1 MRTGGPQTDAGVMTH
16 TDSLTAGL
24 AHAHIDELL
33 RQAATAR
40 AVAELPARNGH
51 RTPRRRPLWWVR
63 TADSTSTT
71 PRAA

>member
-1 MRTGGPQTDAGVMTH
+1 MRN

-24 AHAHIDELL
+24 AHAHLEELL

-40 AVAELPARNGH
+40 DVAELPARNGH
-51 RTPRRRPLWWVR
+51 RTPRRRPLWWTR
-63 TADSTSTT
+63 TTGSTSTT